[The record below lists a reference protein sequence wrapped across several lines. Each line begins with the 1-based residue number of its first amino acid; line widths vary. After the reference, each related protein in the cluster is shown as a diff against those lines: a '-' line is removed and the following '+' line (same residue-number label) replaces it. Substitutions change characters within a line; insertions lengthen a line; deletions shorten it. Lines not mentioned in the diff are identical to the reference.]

1 MGLQSSR
8 GLPIVSDAV
17 VHDGRTSLQ
26 RYPCEKRDKDY
37 HMSTSRT
44 NVTTTMSDWDIG
56 YDAAMNGLPCP
67 DPANEDMGHGHT
79 AGEKTLWRLED
90 DAQ

>member
-1 MGLQSSR
+1 
-8 GLPIVSDAV
+8 
-17 VHDGRTSLQ
+17 
-26 RYPCEKRDKDY
+26 
-37 HMSTSRT
+37 MSTSRT

-79 AGEKTLWRLED
+79 AGEETLWRLED